1 MPELSSRSRAPDRA
15 AAVPRLSAEIVTAGI
30 ALVAAA
36 LVFLLCPA
44 VLP

>member
-1 MPELSSRSRAPDRA
+1 MPESSSQGRAPDRA
-15 AAVPRLSAEIVTAGI
+15 AAVARLSAESVTAGI

-36 LVFLLCPA
+36 LVFLLCPG